1 MCPGS
6 FANTLPV
13 YQRSEVMMFIMGK
26 IPVPGIYPA
35 LGSPN
40 AGYHAINRT
49 SDLICFNHFKSKNK
63 RLFNF
68 CFRFE
73 GSRMI
78 QVMLLKS
85 LLQVC
90 AMSLSALCFSFSEAF
105 PLILIFVP
113 ASGV

>member
-13 YQRSEVMMFIMGK
+13 YQRSEVMLFIMGK

-40 AGYHAINRT
+40 AG
-49 SDLICFNHFKSKNK
+49 
-63 RLFNF
+63 
-68 CFRFE
+68 FE

-85 LLQVC
+85 LLQVSSPPILTVMLRIGVRVNS
-90 AMSLSALCFSFSEAF
+90 APSLRCLSVTRAPTC
-105 PLILIFVP
+105 
-113 ASGV
+113 